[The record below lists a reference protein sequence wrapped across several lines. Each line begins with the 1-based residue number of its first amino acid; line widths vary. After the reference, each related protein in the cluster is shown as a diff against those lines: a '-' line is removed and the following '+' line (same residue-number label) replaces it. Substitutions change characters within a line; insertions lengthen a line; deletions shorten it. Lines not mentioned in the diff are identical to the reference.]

1 MAVGILGK
9 NSGSTLRLSAA
20 VRLTIYSNSTLQLS
34 AVVRLTI
41 YSSSTLR
48 LSAAVRLTIYSNST
62 LRLTNLAS
70 ASPLSRP
77 EAPESQPHG

>member
-1 MAVGILGK
+1 MTVGILGK
-9 NSGSTLRLSAA
+9 N
-20 VRLTIYSNSTLQLS
+20 
-34 AVVRLTI
+34 
-41 YSSSTLR
+41 SSSTLR